1 MIALHILIQAR
12 ADPAAIVTAVPG
24 EVPGVAGTASVAG
37 PCDVIALLGTRD
49 SGWYGEDAR
58 DERGV
63 FGMARGREQLQRHGG
78 DHARPLATAGDRRS
92 PLVSSV
98 GHVLEPHGQVSS
110 RASRA
115 SLGERV
121 AGRSAS
127 VRCSSAGVRNT
138 RWIGSK

>member
-24 EVPGVAGTASVAG
+24 EVPGVAGMASVAG
-37 PCDVIALLGTRD
+37 PCDVIALPGTRD

-58 DERGV
+58 DECGV
-63 FGMARGREQLQRHGG
+63 FGMARGREQLQRHDG
-78 DHARPLATAGDRRS
+78 DHARPPTAGDRRS

-98 GHVLEPHGQVSS
+98 CHVLEPHGQVSS

-121 AGRSAS
+121 VARAAPR
-127 VRCSSAGVRNT
+127 RCGVAR
-138 RWIGSK
+138 RG